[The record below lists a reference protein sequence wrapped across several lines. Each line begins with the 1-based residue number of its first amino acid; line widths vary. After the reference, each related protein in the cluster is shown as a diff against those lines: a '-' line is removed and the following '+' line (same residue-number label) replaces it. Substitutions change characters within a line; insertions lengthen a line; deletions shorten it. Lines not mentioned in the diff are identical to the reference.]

1 MKRCFIIHEEML
13 HHPPLCHVVCD
24 TIVAW
29 GFDGRREREGERS
42 AKLTSHTITR
52 SMFLGGKFWHFFN
65 LKKNDFNTY
74 IRAEKKIDLN
84 LSDFKI

>member
-29 GFDGRREREGERS
+29 GFDGRRERERER
-42 AKLTSHTITR
+42 
-52 SMFLGGKFWHFFN
+52 
-65 LKKNDFNTY
+65 
-74 IRAEKKIDLN
+74 EKCKADIPKALPHYH
-84 LSDFKI
+84 

>member
-1 MKRCFIIHEEML
+1 MKRCFIIHEELL

-29 GFDGRREREGERS
+29 GFNGRRERERERS
-42 AKLTSHTITR
+42 AKLTSEKHFHTITINVFFGGN
-52 SMFLGGKFWHFFN
+52 FLHFLD

-74 IRAEKKIDLN
+74 KCTGKKRRP
-84 LSDFKI
+84 

>member
-29 GFDGRREREGERS
+29 GFDGRRERERERS
-42 AKLTSHTITR
+42 AKLTSKKHFHIISR
-52 SMFLGGKFWHFFN
+52 SMFFLGQIFAFF
-65 LKKNDFNTY
+65 
-74 IRAEKKIDLN
+74 
-84 LSDFKI
+84 